1 MKRYIFILTACWVLI
16 SCNWNNNDNDEI
28 TIAELKDHI
37 EFLASEKLEGRM
49 PGSSG
54 DQKASEFIL
63 NDFRSNN
70 LILYKDSGKQPFEI
84 ILGNKP
90 GENNSLSF
98 NNYKATLKEEFVP
111 FPFSGNGQL
120 EKEVVFAGYG
130 FNIKSQKL
138 QWNDYRN
145 INPNG
150 KWVMIFQGTP
160 DIKAYQKIFRNEKD
174 DRSKALKAKELGA
187 GGILFITETNQDGEP
202 EFVNPTVKEGNIDIP
217 VINISPQL
225 ANKLLENKNTSVQKL
240 KSYYTEK
247 AQPKSFKIAQEV
259 KAQVDLREDKVTTRN
274 VIAKLPAH
282 NSSSYIIIG
291 AHYDHL
297 GYGGPNSGSRRPD
310 TNAVHYGAD
319 DNASGVAAM
328 LEIAEKLE
336 STRGSL
342 NKNIIFIGFGAE
354 EQGLIGSK
362 YFMEH
367 TNIDPNNIEAM
378 INIDMIGRLRD
389 ENSLQVGGTGSSKE
403 TDSLLKAHNETYNF
417 KLGFSKEGYGP
428 SDHSSFYSYDIPV
441 FFFSTGAHMDY
452 HTPKDKPSEINYPGL
467 KEVSNYIYDLT
478 KDLASTNIKLTFQ
491 EAGPKSPDKKEKH
504 REDLKVTLGI
514 MPDFA
519 GIEDRGLRADLVVEG
534 KPADRAGMEKGD
546 IITAING
553 HEVGDVYDYMNRL
566 SKIKPGQTIT
576 VEIIRDNEKKVLMV
590 QL

>member
-1 MKRYIFILTACWVLI
+1 MKRYILIITAFWVLI

-28 TIAELKDHI
+28 TKAELKNHI
-37 EFLASEKLEGRM
+37 EFFASEKLEGRM
-49 PGSSG
+49 PGSTG

-63 NDFRSNN
+63 NDFRSNK
-70 LILYKDSGKQPFEI
+70 LILYEDSGKQTFEI
-84 ILGNKP
+84 VLGNKM

-98 NNYKATLKEEFVP
+98 NNYKAKLKKDFVP

-120 EKEVVFAGYG
+120 EKEFVFAGYG
-130 FNIKSQKL
+130 LSIKSQKL

-145 INPNG
+145 INPDG
-150 KWVMIFQGTP
+150 KWVIILQGAP
-160 DIKAYQKIFRNEKD
+160 DIKKYQEVFRTEKN

-187 GGILFITETNQDGEP
+187 GGILFVTNKKQNGKP
-202 EFVNPTVKEGNIDIP
+202 EFVDPTSKEGNIDIP

-225 ANKLLENKNTSVQKL
+225 ADLFLKDKNTSVQKL
-240 KSYYTEK
+240 KSYYKEQ
-247 AQPKSFKIAQEV
+247 AQPKSFKIAEKI
-259 KAQVDLREDKVTTRN
+259 KAQVDLRENKVTTQN
-274 VIAKLPAH
+274 IIAKIP
-282 NSSSYIIIG
+282 SQDSKSYIIIG

-310 TNAVHYGAD
+310 TNAIHYGAD

-336 STRGSL
+336 SIRDSL
-342 NKNIIFIGFGAE
+342 NKNLVFIGFGAE

-367 TNIDPNNIEAM
+367 SNINPKNIEAM
-378 INIDMIGRLRD
+378 INIDMIGRLRN

-403 TDSLLKAHNETYNF
+403 TDSLLKVHNETYNF

-452 HTPKDKPSEINYPGL
+452 HTPKDKPSKINYPGL
-467 KEVSNYIYDLT
+467 KKVTNYIYDLT
-478 KDLASTNIKLTFQ
+478 KDLASSNMKLTFQ
-491 EAGPKSPDKKEKH
+491 EAGPKSPNNQEKH

-519 GIEDRGLRADLVVEG
+519 GIEDRGLRADLVIEG

-546 IITAING
+546 VITAING

-576 VEIIRDNEKKVLMV
+576 VEIIRDDEKMVLMV

>member
-1 MKRYIFILTACWVLI
+1 MKRYILI
-16 SCNWNNNDNDEI
+16 AAAFWMLVSCIWNNDSDEI

-49 PGSSG
+49 PGSAG
-54 DQKASEFIL
+54 DQKAAEFIL
-63 NDFRSNN
+63 HNYQSNN
-70 LILYKDSGKQPFEI
+70 LTLYEGSGKQPFEI
-84 ILGNKP
+84 VLGNKM
-90 GENNSLSF
+90 GEKNFLSF
-98 NNYKATLKEEFVP
+98 NHYKATLNEAFVP

-130 FNIKSQKL
+130 FNIESQKL
-138 QWNDYRN
+138 RWNDYKN
-145 INPNG
+145 IHPDG
-150 KWVMIFQGTP
+150 KWVMILQGAP
-160 DIKAYQKIFRNEKD
+160 DIKEYQGVFRMEKD

-187 GGILFITETNQDGEP
+187 GGILFVTNKKQNGEP
-202 EFVNPTVKEGNIDIP
+202 EFVNPTIKEGNIDIP

-225 ANKLLENKNTSVQKL
+225 ADKLLKNKDTSVQKL
-240 KSYYTEK
+240 KSYYKEH
-247 AQPKSFKIAQEV
+247 AQTKSFKIAQKV
-259 KAQVDLREDKVTTRN
+259 KARVDLREDKVTTQN
-274 VIAKLPAH
+274 VIAKLPAE
-282 NSSSYIIIG
+282 SSKNYIIIG

-297 GYGGPNSGSRRPD
+297 GYGGPNSGSRKPD

-336 STRGSL
+336 SIRDSL
-342 NKNIIFIGFGAE
+342 NKNLVFIGFGAE

-389 ENSLQVGGTGSSKE
+389 ENSLQVGGTGSSQE

-441 FFFSTGAHMDY
+441 FFFSTGAHMEY
-452 HTPKDKPSEINYPGL
+452 HTPKDKPSKINYRGL
-467 KEVSNYIYDLT
+467 KEVTNYIYDLT
-478 KDLASTNIKLTFQ
+478 KNLASSNMKLTFQ
-491 EAGPKSPDKKEKH
+491 EAGPKSPDKQKKH
-504 REDLKVTLGI
+504 RKALKVTLGI

-534 KPADRAGMEKGD
+534 KPADRAGMKKGD

-553 HEVGDVYDYMNRL
+553 HEVEDVYDYMNRL

-576 VEIIRDNEKKVLMV
+576 VEIIRDDKKKVLMV

>member
-1 MKRYIFILTACWVLI
+1 MKRYIILASAFIALIACSWENHD
-16 SCNWNNNDNDEI
+16 SDEI
-28 TIAELKDHI
+28 TTAELQHHI
-37 EFLASEKLEGRM
+37 EYLASEKLEGRM
-49 PGSSG
+49 PGSVG
-54 DQKASEFIL
+54 DQKATEFIL
-63 NDFRSNN
+63 KEFQSNN
-70 LILYKDSGKQPFEI
+70 LNLYEDSGKQTFKI
-84 ILGNKP
+84 VLGNKP
-90 GENNSLSF
+90 GEDNSLSF
-98 NNYKATLKEEFVP
+98 NNYNATFEEEFVP

-120 EKEVVFAGYG
+120 EKELVFAGYG
-130 FNIKSQKL
+130 FSINSQKL
-138 QWNDYRN
+138 QWDDYKN
-145 INPNG
+145 INPDG
-150 KWVMIFQGTP
+150 KWVMILQGAP
-160 DIKAYQKIFRNEKD
+160 DIKKYQEAFRTEKD

-202 EFVNPTVKEGNIDIP
+202 EFVDPTVKEGNIDLP

-225 ANKLLENKNTSVQKL
+225 ADKLLKEKNTSVQKL
-240 KSYYTEK
+240 RSFYKNQAK
-247 AQPKSFKIAQEV
+247 PKNFEIDQKV
-259 KAQVDLREDKVTTRN
+259 KAQVDLRENKVTTHN
-274 VIAKLPAH
+274 VIAKLPAQGSK
-282 NSSSYIIIG
+282 NYIVIG

-297 GYGGPNSGSRRPD
+297 GYGGSNSGSRMPD
-310 TNAVHYGAD
+310 TNAIHYGAD

-336 STRGSL
+336 SIRDSL
-342 NKNIIFIGFGAE
+342 NKNIVFIGFGAE

-367 TNIDPNNIEAM
+367 TNIEPDNIEAM
-378 INIDMIGRLRD
+378 INIDMIGRLRN
-389 ENSLQVGGTGSSKE
+389 ENSLQIGGTGSSKE
-403 TDSLLKAHNETYNF
+403 TDSLLKAHNKTYNF

-452 HTPKDKPSEINYPGL
+452 HTPKDKPSKINYNGL
-467 KEVSNYIYDLT
+467 KKVADYIYDIT
-478 KDLASTNIKLTFQ
+478 KDLATSDMQLTFQ
-491 EAGPKSPDKKEKH
+491 EAGPKSPDKEKH

-519 GIEDRGLRADLVVEG
+519 GVEDRGLRADLVVEG

-553 HEVGDVYDYMNRL
+553 HEIGDVYDYMNRL

-576 VEIIRDNEKKVLMV
+576 VEIIRDDEEKVLMV